1 MKNKLSKKAVASLM
15 VVGMT
20 MPNTTI
26 VNAINELDQE
36 STIIENNNE
45 SQSVESV
52 NDNQQ
57 NVNST
62 QERDIIGQTQFVD
75 ENGNIKIVD
84 VLDGTTGEEFDL
96 NARTVVTANMV
107 NFNFSGAGE
116 TTKYIDYYTKQEG
129 YLSKVSAA
137 DAAYLGE
144 EDGKVKFM
152 ISGVTGLV
160 EKKYVE
166 IVPQGTYY
174 ASNYEVNSKGKLYHY
189 ISNNVNATKNEG
201 NYNYVGEGPSYLT
214 KGVEYYSYDGH
225 YFYSDYNTMI
235 NDYKNNT
242 RANSINPNNPYYSYF
257 QYLPLRSKT
266 SYTGAQLTSYLNNK
280 ANSSE
285 SKLNNTGDIFVKYQN
300 QYGVNALMAASFAAL
315 ESGWGKSDIAKRKNN
330 LFGLNA
336 TDNNPGGNADSFNAV
351 DDCIMNFTS
360 SWMSKRY
367 LNATY
372 SSLFRGGYFGDK
384 ASGIFGKYSSDPYEG
399 EKCASIAENMDAG
412 ISSKDKGNYTI
423 GIKDISSI
431 THTSLDVLK
440 DSNINSTK
448 LYSTISNSSCAFII
462 RKKDTENGYYQVQSD
477 SVLNNDR
484 TNVSTNAEYDYD
496 ESYGYVN
503 KNDLTIINNGNDVR
517 VNQAPVIESAE
528 VTDITADG
536 YTVTCKITD
545 DGGVDRV
552 LMPTWTDK
560 NGQDDLRWY
569 TANKNGNTYTLKVK
583 TSNHN
588 NEGGTYYTH
597 IYAYDTEEKQS
608 KRELTISVPEKGKPE
623 IKNVEVSTPTRAG
636 YTVTCTVESSTAIT
650 RVLMPTWT
658 NKNGQD
664 DLVWHNAKVESQG
677 NGKYKVSYTVK
688 TSDHNNEDGRYI
700 THIYAY
706 NSAGKEACYQ
716 ITKDIEIPENQA
728 PVIESAEV
736 TDITAD
742 GYTVTCK
749 ITDDGGVDRV
759 LMPTWTDKNGQDD
772 LRWYTAN
779 KNGNTYTLKV
789 KTSNH
794 NNEGGT
800 YYTHIYAYDTEEKQ
814 SKRELTISVPEKGK
828 PEIKNVEVSTPT
840 RAGYTVTCTVESST
854 AITRVLM
861 PTWTNKNGQ
870 DDLVWHNA
878 KVESQ
883 GNGKY
888 KVSYTVKTSDHNNE
902 DGRYI
907 THIYAYNSAGKE
919 ACYQITK
926 DIEIPENQA
935 PVIESAEV
943 TDVNRKSFE
952 IKAHVTDDS
961 KVDRVLA
968 AVWTDKNGQ
977 DDLRWY
983 TLQND
988 GGLYYLDINMNEH
1001 NYETGSVN
1009 VHVYAYDDE
1018 GKQTKKELLAEIP
1031 QNQAPVITNVAISD
1045 ITNDS
1050 YKITCNVSDDLQVT
1064 SVKMPTWTENGG
1076 QDDIVWHEA
1085 EVNNGVATFTVNR
1098 KDHNFEYGNYITHIY
1113 AYDAEGLTG
1122 SEIGGTITLKEP
1134 EDGKPVIKNV
1144 YITDA
1149 NDDGFTITC
1158 EVTAK
1163 DGIRDVLIPTWT
1175 YKSGQDD
1182 IIWHKANNIGGNKYS
1197 CRILR
1202 KDHKS
1207 EFGAYVS
1214 HIYAYTTTN
1223 VENHIELNYHNIVN
1237 TTVAQGW
1244 TYING
1249 EKYFFDNKG
1258 NMVGN
1263 MPCKKVVDISSYNG
1277 DIDWETAVKYGDID
1291 GVIIRIVNHHNGSY
1305 QEDPKFARNLE
1316 ACRRYNIPFGVYIYD
1331 YSHSTGDAYN
1341 EAELVMSILRKYNVS
1356 ASELK
1361 YNIYFD
1367 MERNQN
1373 STGLNSQQMS
1383 DIAATF
1389 INRISNYGYRAYIY
1403 SYRSLLNEYLNTPYI
1418 WSQTNWLAAYT
1429 NTMGWSNPYYHGSFG
1444 WQYTSGGVI
1453 PGFNGNNGYVDVSCW
1468 FEI

>member
-528 VTDITADG
+528 DFKLTDTA
-536 YTVTCKITD
+536 
-545 DGGVDRV
+545 
-552 LMPTWTDK
+552 
-560 NGQDDLRWY
+560 
-569 TANKNGNTYTLKVK
+569 
-583 TSNHN
+583 S
-588 NEGGTYYTH
+588 
-597 IYAYDTEEKQS
+597 
-608 KRELTISVPEKGKPE
+608 
-623 IKNVEVSTPTRAG
+623 
-636 YTVTCTVESSTAIT
+636 
-650 RVLMPTWT
+650 
-658 NKNGQD
+658 
-664 DLVWHNAKVESQG
+664 
-677 NGKYKVSYTVK
+677 
-688 TSDHNNEDGRYI
+688 GR
-700 THIYAY
+700 
-706 NSAGKEACYQ
+706 
-716 ITKDIEIPENQA
+716 
-728 PVIESAEV
+728 
-736 TDITAD
+736 
-742 GYTVTCK
+742 
-749 ITDDGGVDRV
+749 
-759 LMPTWTDKNGQDD
+759 
-772 LRWYTAN
+772 
-779 KNGNTYTLKV
+779 
-789 KTSNH
+789 
-794 NNEGGT
+794 
-800 YYTHIYAYDTEEKQ
+800 
-814 SKRELTISVPEKGK
+814 
-828 PEIKNVEVSTPT
+828 
-840 RAGYTVTCTVESST
+840 
-854 AITRVLM
+854 
-861 PTWTNKNGQ
+861 
-870 DDLVWHNA
+870 
-878 KVESQ
+878 
-883 GNGKY
+883 
-888 KVSYTVKTSDHNNE
+888 
-902 DGRYI
+902 
-907 THIYAYNSAGKE
+907 
-919 ACYQITK
+919 
-926 DIEIPENQA
+926 
-935 PVIESAEV
+935 
-943 TDVNRKSFE
+943 
-952 IKAHVTDDS
+952 
-961 KVDRVLA
+961 
-968 AVWTDKNGQ
+968 
-977 DDLRWY
+977 
-983 TLQND
+983 
-988 GGLYYLDINMNEH
+988 
-1001 NYETGSVN
+1001 
-1009 VHVYAYDDE
+1009 
-1018 GKQTKKELLAEIP
+1018 
-1031 QNQAPVITNVAISD
+1031 
-1045 ITNDS
+1045 
-1050 YKITCNVSDDLQVT
+1050 
-1064 SVKMPTWTENGG
+1064 
-1076 QDDIVWHEA
+1076 
-1085 EVNNGVATFTVNR
+1085 
-1098 KDHNFEYGNYITHIY
+1098 
-1113 AYDAEGLTG
+1113 
-1122 SEIGGTITLKEP
+1122 
-1134 EDGKPVIKNV
+1134 
-1144 YITDA
+1144 A
-1149 NDDGFTITC
+1149 ND
-1158 EVTAK
+1158 
-1163 DGIRDVLIPTWT
+1163 
-1175 YKSGQDD
+1175 
-1182 IIWHKANNIGGNKYS
+1182 
-1197 CRILR
+1197 
-1202 KDHKS
+1202 
-1207 EFGAYVS
+1207 
-1214 HIYAYTTTN
+1214 
-1223 VENHIELNYHNIVN
+1223 
-1237 TTVAQGW
+1237 
-1244 TYING
+1244 
-1249 EKYFFDNKG
+1249 
-1258 NMVGN
+1258 
-1263 MPCKKVVDISSYNG
+1263 
-1277 DIDWETAVKYGDID
+1277 
-1291 GVIIRIVNHHNGSY
+1291 
-1305 QEDPKFARNLE
+1305 
-1316 ACRRYNIPFGVYIYD
+1316 
-1331 YSHSTGDAYN
+1331 
-1341 EAELVMSILRKYNVS
+1341 
-1356 ASELK
+1356 
-1361 YNIYFD
+1361 
-1367 MERNQN
+1367 
-1373 STGLNSQQMS
+1373 
-1383 DIAATF
+1383 
-1389 INRISNYGYRAYIY
+1389 
-1403 SYRSLLNEYLNTPYI
+1403 
-1418 WSQTNWLAAYT
+1418 
-1429 NTMGWSNPYYHGSFG
+1429 
-1444 WQYTSGGVI
+1444 
-1453 PGFNGNNGYVDVSCW
+1453 
-1468 FEI
+1468 